1 MAVGPAFAA
10 TLDIPDQPLRTC
22 CSRGANYP
30 RNTIQ
35 SWAKG
40 IHIVMATD
48 WHAPAPESWEYN
60 LATYFLLNGVQGD
73 YFVGDAPNELP
84 PTLWPGYAIKL
95 GELDR
100 RARTP
105 KRRHLAAQICWR
117 RGLRR

>member
-1 MAVGPAFAA
+1 
-10 TLDIPDQPLRTC
+10 
-22 CSRGANYP
+22 
-30 RNTIQ
+30 
-35 SWAKG
+35 
-40 IHIVMATD
+40 MATD

-117 RGLRR
+117 RGLRRRAGRIDPDDLSRQGDALRPLGRCQH